1 MEKLLLEREKEKQI
15 QFELIKKLFKEADQW
30 NDFRQM
36 QMIISKREV
45 ERINEEK
52 MEEKRR
58 LKEEARDW

>member
-1 MEKLLLEREKEKQI
+1 
-15 QFELIKKLFKEADQW
+15 LFKEADQW

-52 MEEKRR
+52 IEEKRR